1 MEHQQLY
8 VKITNNR
15 WGKTLEFYRN
25 AKMTTPAEIWWYRI
39 FPNPKNNSKLHRA
52 LELSGISG
60 IYLDRIS
67 NDSVEV
73 KYWVD

>member
-25 AKMTTPAEIWWYRI
+25 AKMTTPAEIW
-39 FPNPKNNSKLHRA
+39 
-52 LELSGISG
+52 
-60 IYLDRIS
+60 
-67 NDSVEV
+67 
-73 KYWVD
+73 